1 MSRNATNASEQ
12 ALDGQW
18 VLITGAAKRIGACIA
33 RTLHENG
40 ANIAIHYRGS
50 ANDAEQLATELNNA
64 RADSAF
70 TAQADLL
77 DTPRLAGLVD
87 EVVAHAGRLDVL
99 LNNASSFYPTP
110 LDEVT
115 EAHWD
120 DLLGTNLK
128 APLFLSQAVAPHLR
142 KTHGI
147 IINMVDIHAQRPLKN
162 HPVYGAAK
170 AALGMLTRSL
180 ARDLAPEIRVNGV
193 SPGAILWPEDGMTKQ
208 IEQSILKQVPLKR
221 TGEPADI
228 ARTILFLV
236 KDAPYITG
244 QIIAVDGG
252 RSIGW

>member
-1 MSRNATNASEQ
+1 MNHPATIEPSERL
-12 ALDGQW
+12 AGKW

-33 RTLHENG
+33 RTLHENS

-50 ANDAEQLATELNNA
+50 ADAAEQLAAELNNS
-64 RADSAF
+64 RTGSAM
-70 TAQADLL
+70 TVQADLL
-77 DTPRLAGLVD
+77 DTQRLAGLVE
-87 EVVAHAGRLDVL
+87 EVMTHTGRLDVL
-99 LNNASSFYPTP
+99 LNNASTFYPTP
-110 LDEVT
+110 LNEVT

-128 APLFLSQAVAPHLR
+128 APLFLSQAAAPHLR
-142 KTHGI
+142 KNQGM
-147 IINMVDIHAQRPLKN
+147 IINIVDIHAQRPLRN
-162 HPVYGAAK
+162 HPVYGPAK

-193 SPGAILWPEDGMTKQ
+193 SPGAILWPEDGMSEKM
-208 IEQSILKQVPLKR
+208 EQTILKQVPLKR

>member
-1 MSRNATNASEQ
+1 VSRNATNASKQ

-50 ANDAEQLATELNNA
+50 ANDAEQLAAELNNA

-87 EVVAHAGRLDVL
+87 EVLAHTGRLDVL

-128 APLFLSQAVAPHLR
+128 APLFLSQAAAPHLR
-142 KTHGI
+142 KTHGM